1 MVGGRRRAP
10 CFSGHTGE
18 SRPGAFRGSR
28 ADLRTPLG
36 TSFSRA
42 EPSRAGPPGGAP
54 LRGRGAPRRAS
65 NCAAAERR
73 SLRLKNESAAL
84 KTCAPGEGDGPQP
97 GAPEELPAGSPPKK
111 PLETRPRTLPLRA
124 VHSSLRLP
132 ACSAGAGSSSAL
144 HGSRCGFLVLSDGY
158 FCPSARFEVYG
169 SKSKLTLFGTG
180 CCSET
185 KITDNP
191 PSPKS

>member
-1 MVGGRRRAP
+1 MLFWTQRREQAGR
-10 CFSGHTGE
+10 FSGQPRRFTHT
-18 SRPGAFRGSR
+18 SRNQLLPG
-28 ADLRTPLG
+28 
-36 TSFSRA
+36 RA
-42 EPSRAGPPGGAP
+42 EPCRTPRRRSTPRPRSPAESLQ
-54 LRGRGAPRRAS
+54 LRGRGAP
-65 NCAAAERR
+65 
-73 SLRLKNESAAL
+73 K
-84 KTCAPGEGDGPQP
+84 P
-97 GAPEELPAGSPPKK
+97 PA
-111 PLETRPRTLPLRA
+111 LRA